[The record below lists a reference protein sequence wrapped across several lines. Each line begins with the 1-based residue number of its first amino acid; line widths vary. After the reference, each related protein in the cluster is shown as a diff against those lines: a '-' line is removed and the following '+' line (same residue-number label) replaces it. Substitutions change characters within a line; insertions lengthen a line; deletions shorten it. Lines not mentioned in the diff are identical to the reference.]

1 METATTPYPEF
12 YRQKEKLAAS
22 AEHNSEAA
30 RKLAKLEVFR
40 PALTEKERAQLM
52 LTMDVFLRACDENG
66 LFFFLIGGTLL
77 GAYRHHGLIPWDDD
91 VDIALNGSQ
100 WQKVR
105 AVLGNI
111 SGFTL
116 YARADAQ
123 WKFYL
128 SDLPPFKDKPF
139 KWPCLDLF
147 FFSEDETHVWGLTW
161 SLKYMLMH
169 RSYVH
174 KTNKRHFE
182 FQSEKTDCSNLHAS
196 FPFVFRHIDHG
207 TGSVKEVR
215 RVGNRVIE
223 EITLS
228 PLMDV
233 CLE

>member
-1 METATTPYPEF
+1 
-12 YRQKEKLAAS
+12 
-22 AEHNSEAA
+22 
-30 RKLAKLEVFR
+30 
-40 PALTEKERAQLM
+40 
-52 LTMDVFLRACDENG
+52 
-66 LFFFLIGGTLL
+66 
-77 GAYRHHGLIPWDDD
+77 
-91 VDIALNGSQ
+91 
-100 WQKVR
+100 
-105 AVLGNI
+105 
-111 SGFTL
+111 
-116 YARADAQ
+116 
-123 WKFYL
+123 
-128 SDLPPFKDKPF
+128 DKPF

-169 RSYVH
+169 RRHVLPVTHVRWEHWQLPAPACVERVLLREFDVLRCVTPSYVH
-174 KTNKRHFE
+174 KTNKRHFD